1 MPATA
6 KRSDAALSVPFDSE
20 RLDRLMDEAGIDVVL
35 ATSKHN
41 VQYLLGGHR
50 AFFFDYMDAM
60 GVSRYLPVMAYPKG
74 APENAAYI
82 GHRLEGHQEA
92 VQPFWTPEAQTSSSG
107 SVDAI
112 QKGIAH
118 IRKLGLKPRRIGAEL
133 AFLPADAAMALQSAF
148 PDSEIVDALFVLERL
163 RALKS
168 PDELE
173 KLKLASELVIDSML
187 AVIESHGPG
196 ATKQEMADA
205 LRREETNRGM
215 IFEYCLIAA
224 GASHNRAPSAQK
236 WQNGDVLSVDSGG
249 NYHGYIGD
257 LARMAILG
265 EPDAELEDLLA
276 EIEDIQRAAM
286 KVMRPGALGG
296 EIYAAGEQLLNKSKN
311 REHMHFLA
319 HGMGLVSHE
328 APHLTN
334 TGPVPY
340 SDEDAHRPL
349 ETGMVVSVET
359 TLQHPRRGFIKL
371 EDTVA
376 VTPSGYEVFGD
387 RARGWNRGG
396 VAAGRA

>member
-1 MPATA
+1 
-6 KRSDAALSVPFDSE
+6 
-20 RLDRLMDEAGIDVVL
+20 
-35 ATSKHN
+35 
-41 VQYLLGGHR
+41 
-50 AFFFDYMDAM
+50 
-60 GVSRYLPVMAYPKG
+60 
-74 APENAAYI
+74 
-82 GHRLEGHQEA
+82 
-92 VQPFWTPEAQTSSSG
+92 
-107 SVDAI
+107 
-112 QKGIAH
+112 
-118 IRKLGLKPRRIGAEL
+118 
-133 AFLPADAAMALQSAF
+133 MALQSAF

-187 AVIESHGPG
+187 AVIESHGHGPG

-286 KVMRPGALGG
+286 KVMRPGTMGGDIHAAAEALL
-296 EIYAAGEQLLNKSKN
+296 AKSKHHN
-311 REHMHFLA
+311 HTHFLA

-328 APHLTN
+328 APRLTAS
-334 TGPVPY
+334 GPVPY
-340 SDEDAHRPL
+340 DAYDATRPL

-359 TLQHPRRGFIKL
+359 TLMHPKRGFIKL
-371 EDTVA
+371 EDTIA
-376 VTPSGYEVFGD
+376 VTDNGYEIYGEG
-387 RARGWNRGG
+387 ARGWNRGG
-396 VAAGRA
+396 AAPGR